1 MIFYNMDEGLNERGD
16 IDEIFN
22 IEKISL
28 ENFFNELL
36 KLSII
41 NCEAERGC
49 LIKTKN
55 INLEN
60 EVRNND
66 EPRYCVN
73 LDEVDNV
80 PKSIVYYVVNTLNT
94 VVVNDGEKDYRF
106 KEDKY
111 IKENRVKSILCIPI
125 LVKGNLKSI
134 LYLENNI
141 RTEAFNLDKIKMI
154 QLLWAHGVVSIEN
167 SIMYNRVK
175 ELNEQLEKKVEKST
189 ESLKVA
195 IVKLKEEISQRKQVE
210 KALQENEDRLRTLI
224 NAMPDCV
231 CFKDGEGRWEE
242 VNDAQINLFEIDKE
256 KYIGKNNM
264 ELGEINHFHK
274 DTLIKLEEN
283 EKEIWKEG
291 KIRREEDFIPQ
302 KDGKVKIFDS
312 IKVPLF
318 HENGNRKGLLI
329 ISRDITKHK
338 QSELALLESEKRYR
352 QLIECLP
359 DGVFLIYED
368 EIIFC
373 NNAGANLIG
382 SKNEIELRGENI
394 KKYLINDYYE
404 KSKEQL
410 TKDEGFIPLRE
421 EKIKKI
427 DGKIVDVEV
436 MSTFYPFGGE
446 NVILN
451 VVRDI
456 TERKKNQKLN
466 KKIKEKNKLLK
477 EAMEYDKLKTDFFA
491 NISHEIKTPIN
502 VIFSA
507 LQMCCLIVKGSD
519 EENINRLKNYMNM
532 MKQNCYRL
540 VRLTNNLID
549 ITKIDSGYFKLHYE
563 NADIVTVVENITM
576 SIVQYA
582 KIKGIEVIFDTDIE
596 EKILTCDVDKIERV
610 MLNLLSNAIK
620 FTESGGSIYVTI
632 KDKNEYIELYVRDT
646 GIGIPNEKRASI
658 FERFIQV
665 DKSLSRNNE
674 GSGIGLSL
682 VKALVEMH
690 GGKIYLNSEYG
701 KGSEF
706 VIKLPAKLH
715 PDKESKKCLHQ
726 HSNVEK
732 IRIEF
737 SDIYL

>member
-28 ENFFNELL
+28 ENFLNELL

-49 LIKTKN
+49 LIKIKN
-55 INLEN
+55 IHLDN
-60 EVRNND
+60 EKCNCNGHN
-66 EPRYCVN
+66 YYIN
-73 LDEVDNV
+73 LDEIDNM
-80 PKSIVYYVVNTLNT
+80 PKSIIYYVANTLNT
-94 VVVNDGEKDYRF
+94 VVVDDGEKDYRF

-111 IKENRVKSILCIPI
+111 IIENRVKSILCIPI
-125 LVKGNLKSI
+125 LVKGNLKFI

-141 RTEAFNLDKIKMI
+141 RREAFNLDKIRMI
-154 QLLWAHGVVSIEN
+154 QLLWAHGIVSMEN

-189 ESLKVA
+189 ENLRIA

-231 CFKDGEGRWEE
+231 CFKDGEGRLEE
-242 VNDAQINLFEIDKE
+242 ANEAQFNLFEVDKK

-264 ELGEINHFHK
+264 ELGEINCFYK

-283 EKEIWKEG
+283 EKEIWEGG

-318 HENGNRKGLLI
+318 YEDGNRKGLLI

-359 DGVFLIYED
+359 DAVFLIYED

-373 NNAGANLIG
+373 NNAGVNLIG
-382 SKNEIELRGENI
+382 SKDELELRGENI

-404 KSKEQL
+404 KSKEKL
-410 TKDEGFIPLRE
+410 VKDRGFIPLRE
-421 EKIKKI
+421 EKIRRI
-427 DGKIVDVEV
+427 DGKVVDVEV

-456 TERKKNQKLN
+456 TERKRNQKLN

-477 EAMEYDKLKTDFFA
+477 EALEYDKLKTDFFA

-507 LQMCCLIVKGSD
+507 LQMCCLIVKDSN
-519 EENINRLKNYMNM
+519 EEKMNKLNNYMSM

-563 NADIVTVVENITM
+563 NTDIVTIVENITM

-596 EKILTCDVDKIERV
+596 EKILACDVDKIERV
-610 MLNLLSNAIK
+610 MLNLLSNALK

-632 KDKNEYIELYVRDT
+632 KDKNESVEIYVRDT
-646 GIGIPNEKRASI
+646 GIGIPIEKRNSI

-682 VKALVEMH
+682 VRALVEMH
-690 GGKIYLNSEYG
+690 DGKVYLNSEYE
-701 KGSEF
+701 KGAEF
-706 VIKLPAKLH
+706 IIKLPAKLCH
-715 PDKESKKCLHQ
+715 DKESKKYLHQ